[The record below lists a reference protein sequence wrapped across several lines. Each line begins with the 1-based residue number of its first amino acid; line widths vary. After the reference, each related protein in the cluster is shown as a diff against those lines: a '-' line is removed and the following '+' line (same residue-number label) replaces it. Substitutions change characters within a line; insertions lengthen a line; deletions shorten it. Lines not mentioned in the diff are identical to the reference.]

1 MHRSTQQLKSVYY
14 NYNSNN
20 SNNKNDND
28 DNVNDD
34 DDDDY
39 YCSVRCLLTSL
50 YQESVGSVICP
61 SSDHRV
67 SFSNK
72 VRRVFLL
79 YFSIM

>member
-1 MHRSTQQLKSVYY
+1 MHRSTQQLKSIYY

-34 DDDDY
+34 DDDY
-39 YCSVRCLLTSL
+39 YCSVRCLLTSF
-50 YQESVGSVICP
+50 YQESAGRVICP